1 MSEIETFLRIVRVF
15 SMRLI
20 PLASNVWI
28 FLQPESALSKKG
40 KFDEYPATLPKLIY
54 DGQYPND
61 ALALRIEHFWHG
73 RGKNEKMVAFVAR
86 RLALRPECIHL
97 HKSDGRN
104 YLCVNFSPN
113 AKKDDIPR
121 MVNMITMVPPWIK
134 HAVEIFTM
142 RRGLP
147 HDEAKI
153 VAAVDKFLALPEFVR
168 IQATVPSITESGSGI
183 VSSGGNGGGGGG
195 GSGDQGIPGSL
206 QVDCTL
212 PDIGSSALVS
222 PDTSTPRE
230 TLTVARLNAGA
241 SSAVVSPDSSSSSQ
255 LQEKL
260 NNNERLAAEYL
271 SQNQYELKGVPPSEK
286 EKKVAAHVLHRS
298 RTELI
303 DKGYVTMPPLKG
315 QNKVAYTRL
324 PTKSEGNDATKKR
337 KVAEVGRLVDAIV
350 KFCGVDQADLIMKQS
365 KKLENGKIVIIL
377 DKLSTEDRRS
387 LGLLMMRIG
396 SLTSHAYHETRMLL
410 VWRFGK
416 EVIHVIGAPLEHL
429 REFRKAIVNTDD
441 MLHGTYLL
449 EIKKGVFKK
458 CHWWIKIRPQDYLAS
473 EFAKTCN
480 ANRYQPCTE
489 FSDGTD
495 EMLFLA
501 TNTDGDTDTIAEMAR
516 LCDQKSGNSGDRVM
530 MLAQIK
536 DGAKETSQNLKT
548 FLLEPPPGLSNKL
561 GLPKDAVKS
570 NPLHTF
576 RQATFDDGV
585 VVVGIEIRL
594 PEGTTKTLASCFY
607 FECKDPQNVPIRL
620 RQSDDFPTTLDP
632 VVVPP
637 QLNPI
642 ASSISTRSLVME
654 VF

>member
-1 MSEIETFLRIVRVF
+1 
-15 SMRLI
+15 MR
-20 PLASNVWI
+20 
-28 FLQPESALSKKG
+28 Q
-40 KFDEYPATLPKLIY
+40 
-54 DGQYPND
+54 
-61 ALALRIEHFWHG
+61 
-73 RGKNEKMVAFVAR
+73 
-86 RLALRPECIHL
+86 RL
-97 HKSDGRN
+97 
-104 YLCVNFSPN
+104 
-113 AKKDDIPR
+113 
-121 MVNMITMVPPWIK
+121 
-134 HAVEIFTM
+134 
-142 RRGLP
+142 
-147 HDEAKI
+147 
-153 VAAVDKFLALPEFVR
+153 AAVDKFLALPEFVR